1 MVGALKTVTLGCKVN
16 QYETQYV
23 REALLKAGYT
33 FAQPGEAAE
42 LCLVNSCTVTAE
54 SDAKS
59 RQAIR
64 RLIRENPEARVVV
77 MGCYATRAPEEIVA
91 LGEGVE
97 VLPDKR
103 DLPTLLSSL
112 GVVEPPVGISRFGDR
127 SRAYVK
133 VQDGCRLRCTYCIIP
148 QVRPHLSS
156 RPVVEVLNEVRRL
169 VDNGYGEIV
178 LTGVHLGHYGRETAG
193 GGRAA
198 DTPSLATLVRQIA
211 AVAGEFRVR
220 LSSIEATEVTPE
232 LLETMRDS
240 PDKVCPHLHIC
251 LQSGS
256 DRVLHRMR
264 RRWSRRSFLQRCQL
278 VRERLD
284 QPALTTDVLVGFPG
298 ETDADFEDTC
308 RVLQEVGFSKIH
320 AFPFSPRAGTPAA
333 VMPDPVP
340 RAIRTARVRQVAE
353 IERDLRQRYFSSLIG
368 RRLRVLV
375 EAGGGRYGDGRVGTA
390 CRYAPVELPAGGYR
404 LGQLVDVKA
413 DEVLAGARIRAV

>member
-1 MVGALKTVTLGCKVN
+1 MVGTLKTLTLGCKVN

-33 FAQPGEAAE
+33 FAQPGDAAE

-103 DLPTLLSSL
+103 DLPALLNSL
-112 GVVEPPVGISRFGDR
+112 GVMEPPLGISRFGDR

-148 QVRPHLSS
+148 QVRPHVSS
-156 RPVVEVLNEVRRL
+156 RPVVEVLDEVRRL

-193 GGRAA
+193 GGRSA
-198 DTPSLATLVRQIA
+198 DAPSLATLVRQIA

-232 LLETMRDS
+232 LLETMRDF
-240 PDKVCPHLHIC
+240 PEKVCPHLHIC

-264 RRWSRRSFLQRCQL
+264 RRWSRRLFLQRCQL

-298 ETDADFEDTC
+298 ESDADFEDTC
-308 RVLQEVGFSKIH
+308 RVLEEVGFSKIH

-340 RAIRTARVRQVAE
+340 RAIRTARVRHVAE
-353 IERDLRQRYFSSLIG
+353 VERDLRQRYFSSLIG

-375 EAGGGRYGDGRVGTA
+375 EAGGGRNGDARVGTA

-404 LGQLVDVKA
+404 LGQLVDVTA
-413 DEVLAGARIRAV
+413 GDVLAGARIRAV